1 MVRLM
6 IHEISP
12 AQKILKGAAA
22 GLLATVPMTVFMRAA
37 WRLLPRREQY
47 PLPPRLITRKVVKEK
62 EPDRLTVLTYLFHFL
77 FGAAAGAFYAVIEDK
92 VRLRSGVKGIFMGL
106 AVWTGS
112 YLGWIPLMGILTPAT
127 KHPLRRNVLMII
139 AHVIWGF
146 ALGRLMRDMNPHG
159 RYIDL

>member
-1 MVRLM
+1 M
-6 IHEISP
+6 IREISP
-12 AQKILKGAAA
+12 AEKVMRGAAA

-47 PLPPRLITRKVVKEK
+47 PLPPRLITRKVVNEK
-62 EPDRLTVLTYLFHFL
+62 EPERLTVLTYLFHFL

-92 VRLRSGVKGIFMGL
+92 VHLRSSAKGILMGL

-112 YLGWIPLMGILTPAT
+112 YLGWIPLMGILPPAT
-127 KHPLRRNVLMII
+127 KHPLRRNVLMIA

-146 ALGRLMRDMNPHG
+146 ALGRLTRNLNPHR
-159 RYIDL
+159 RYIDI

>member
-1 MVRLM
+1 MVR
-6 IHEISP
+6 EISP
-12 AQKILKGAAA
+12 AQKIMKGAAA

-62 EPDRLTVLTYLFHFL
+62 ETDRLTILTYLFHFL
-77 FGAAAGAFYAVIEDK
+77 FGAAAGGAYALIEDK
-92 VRLRSGVKGIFMGL
+92 IRLRPGAKGIFMGL
-106 AVWTGS
+106 VVWTGS

-127 KHPLRRNVLMII
+127 KHPLRRNVLMIV

-146 ALGRLMRDMNPHG
+146 ALGRLMRDINPHR